1 MIKDKYFDEV
11 ERTFQTT
18 LRYLIEGQNIK
29 NKSPKYVEKKPLRD
43 FTLIMGCNVHVLAEK
58 DVIVI

>member
-1 MIKDKYFDEV
+1 MLTHTSSIDL
-11 ERTFQTT
+11 
-18 LRYLIEGQNIK
+18 LRLTYTQNIK